1 MIALRDFL
9 RGTGETA
16 SRKIPLEVFSRDAE
30 SCEGEEVREIR
41 RKTGVGR
48 HEGGRRETVR
58 DTRRAKSIARN
69 FPSLAHH
76 RQRPLFILSTVH
88 LTLKCADDFPL
99 FPAHFALALLLRA
112 FSLSRLFGNLFFSL
126 PGGRR
131 GAAAL
136 FVTVNHRYPSAST
149 FFLVI
154 HNRIFTLVLVLV
166 RLNYCFPKKIFIL
179 YKGEGQEK
187 EKKRIRD
194 QRGFQ
199 YVILF
204 DFRKFAEFLLRKD
217 IRRPHELAEIV
228 KIISIVIIIIIT

>member
-41 RKTGVGR
+41 RKAGQGDSR
-48 HEGGRRETVR
+48 EEDETVR

-154 HNRIFTLVLVLV
+154 HTT
-166 RLNYCFPKKIFIL
+166 
-179 YKGEGQEK
+179 
-187 EKKRIRD
+187 
-194 QRGFQ
+194 GFS
-199 YVILF
+199 
-204 DFRKFAEFLLRKD
+204 RSFLCSCD
-217 IRRPHELAEIV
+217 
-228 KIISIVIIIIIT
+228 

>member
-1 MIALRDFL
+1 MRRRGGKRD
-9 RGTGETA
+9 TKEN
-16 SRKIPLEVFSRDAE
+16 
-30 SCEGEEVREIR
+30 
-41 RKTGVGR
+41 
-48 HEGGRRETVR
+48 GGRAARGR
-58 DTRRAKSIARN
+58 RTRRCETRGGQKVSLEI
-69 FPSLAHH
+69 FPPS
-76 RQRPLFILSTVH
+76 RTTGSGPLFILSTVH

-99 FPAHFALALLLRA
+99 FPAHFALAFLLRA
-112 FSLSRLFGNLFFSL
+112 FSLSRLFGNLFFFL
-126 PGGRR
+126 PPGGRR

-204 DFRKFAEFLLRKD
+204 DFRKFVEFLLRKD
-217 IRRPHELAEIV
+217 IRRPHELAV

>member
-1 MIALRDFL
+1 MRRRGGKRD
-9 RGTGETA
+9 T
-16 SRKIPLEVFSRDAE
+16 KE
-30 SCEGEEVREIR
+30 S
-41 RKTGVGR
+41 
-48 HEGGRRETVR
+48 GRRAARGRRTR
-58 DTRRAKSIARN
+58 DGARHAEGKKYRSK
-69 FPSLAHH
+69 FSLPRVPP
-76 RQRPLFILSTVH
+76 RQQPLFILSTVH

-154 HNRIFTLVLVLV
+154 HNRIFTLVLVLA

-179 YKGEGQEK
+179 YKGEGQGK

-199 YVILF
+199 YVTLF
-204 DFRKFAEFLLRKD
+204 DFRKFVEFLLRKD
-217 IRRPHELAEIV
+217 IRRPYELAEIV
-228 KIISIVIIIIIT
+228 KNYIDCYNYYNYIIHYIYILIYYVIY